1 MLTVISVAEAQ
12 KRILE
17 SVRQKTPPEKLPLP
31 QALGRVLY
39 RPVPAGEDIPPFAR
53 STMDG
58 FAVRAEDTYGASEA
72 MPALFTVRGEILMG
86 EAPAVKLE
94 TGEALRISTG
104 GMLPEGGNAVVMV
117 EHTEFLSADTLAVY
131 KAVAPGENTIA
142 RGEDLRAGAEVL
154 PAGQRLR
161 PQDLGILASLG
172 KMEVEVAARPRV
184 ALLSTGD
191 ELVPPEEV
199 PGPGQIRETNSY
211 TLAALAEQCGAEVSR
226 LGIVPDEREALMA
239 ALQKTAGYDC
249 VVLTGGSSAGIRDHV
264 AACIAALGRPGVLF
278 HGVSMRPGKP
288 LIYGL
293 VDGRPY
299 FGLSGNP
306 TSALV
311 GFLLFVRPLLWRL
324 TGEKKVVPRFWAR
337 TERNLSS
344 TGGRED
350 YVRAY
355 VYEKEGQWWARPILG
370 QSNLLSTAVRA
381 NALLRIPENSE
392 GAEAGDWLEVLLLG
406 QF

>member
-1 MLTVISVAEAQ
+1 
-12 KRILE
+12 
-17 SVRQKTPPEKLPLP
+17 
-31 QALGRVLY
+31 
-39 RPVPAGEDIPPFAR
+39 
-53 STMDG
+53 
-58 FAVRAEDTYGASEA
+58 
-72 MPALFTVRGEILMG
+72 RGEILMG

-392 GAEAGDWLEVLLLG
+392 GAEPGDWLEVLLLG